1 MVPFETVEAI
11 APDSTVLVRI
21 DLNAPV
27 DDSGSVVATRR
38 FDRHAAS
45 VDALAAGG
53 HRVVC
58 LAHQGRPGGEAFLSL
73 AQHAA
78 LLDAQTDAPVGFVDA
93 VTEPRALAAI
103 DALAAGEALRLENVR
118 RHPDELPE
126 AAPAAKAETDLVE
139 TLAAS
144 VDWYVDDAYS
154 VAHRSH
160 ASIVGFPLRLPAC
173 GGPVMA
179 AEYAANT
186 AIADRSFD
194 GPVVMVLGGTK
205 ATDVIGVMRALAD
218 RVDRFCLGGVAAE
231 LFLRAAGVP
240 VGIDTDGGDRFR
252 TQWAQTADEIAAVRA
267 TLDAEVLLPTDLA
280 YADAAGDRAEVAVD
294 AIAEKT
300 TSYLDIG
307 TATAERYA
315 AACAPA
321 AAVFVK
327 GALGVFEDP
336 RFATGTVTVLEAIA
350 DSEAYSVVGG
360 GDTSRAVPL
369 YDLDPAAF
377 DHLSIAGGAYL
388 TALSGASLVGVDV
401 LTTSTTAA

>member
-27 DDSGSVVATRR
+27 DDSGSVVDTRR

-45 VDALAAGG
+45 VDTLAAAG

-58 LAHQGRPGGEAFLSL
+58 LAHQGRPGGDAFLSL

-78 LLDAQTDAPVGFVDA
+78 LLDAKTAAPVGFVDA

-103 DALAAGEALRLENVR
+103 DALAAGEALLLENVR
-118 RHPDELPE
+118 MHPDELPE

-139 TLAAS
+139 TLAAA

-179 AEYAANT
+179 TEYAANT

-231 LFLRAAGVP
+231 LFLRAAGAP
-240 VGIDTDGGDRFR
+240 VGVDADGGDRFR

-267 TLDAEVLLPTDLA
+267 ALDAEVLLPTDLA
-280 YADAAGDRAEVAVD
+280 YADAAGERAEVAVD

-315 AACAPA
+315 AVCAPA

-350 DSEAYSVVGG
+350 AGDAYSVVGG

-388 TALSGASLVGVDV
+388 TALSGAPLVGVEV
-401 LTTSTTAA
+401 LPPATTAP

>member
-1 MVPFETVEAI
+1 MLPFETVEAI
-11 APDSTVLVRI
+11 APDSTVLLRV

-27 DDSGSVVATRR
+27 TDDGSVVDTRR

-45 VDALAAGG
+45 IDTLTAAG

-58 LAHQGRPGGEAFLSL
+58 LAHQGRPGGDAFVSL
-73 AQHAA
+73 AQHAV
-78 LLDAQTDAPVGFVDA
+78 LLDAKTDAPVRFVDA

-103 DALAAGEALRLENVR
+103 DALTAGEVLLLENVR
-118 RHPDELPE
+118 MHPDELPA
-126 AAPAAKAETDLVE
+126 AAPEQKAETALVE
-139 TLAAS
+139 TLAAA

-179 AEYAANT
+179 TEYAANT
-186 AIADRSFD
+186 AIADRTFD

-218 RVDRFCLGGVAAE
+218 RVDQFCLGGVAAE
-231 LFLRAAGVP
+231 LFLRAAGAP
-240 VGIDTDGGDRFR
+240 VGVDTDGDRFR
-252 TQWAQTADEIAAVRA
+252 SQWAQTADEIAAVRA
-267 TLDAEVLLPTDLA
+267 TLDAAVLLPTDLA
-280 YADAAGDRAEVAVD
+280 YADADGERAEVAVA
-294 AIAEKT
+294 AIDEKT
-300 TSYLDIG
+300 TPYLDIG

-315 AACAPA
+315 AAVAPA

-350 DSEAYSVVGG
+350 DGDAYSVVGG

-369 YDLDPAAF
+369 YDLDPGGF

-388 TALSGASLVGVDV
+388 TALSGAPLVGVDV
-401 LTTSTTAA
+401 LTATTAA

>member
-1 MVPFETVEAI
+1 MVPFQTVEAI
-11 APDSTVLVRI
+11 APDSRVLIRI

-45 VDALAAGG
+45 VDTLAAAG

-58 LAHQGRPGGEAFLSL
+58 LAHQGRPGGDAFISL

-78 LLDAQTDAPVGFVDA
+78 LLDARTDAPVRFVDA

-103 DALAAGEALRLENVR
+103 DALAPGEVLLLENVR
-118 RHPDELPE
+118 MHPDELPE
-126 AAPAAKAETDLVE
+126 APPAEKAETALVG
-139 TLAAS
+139 TLAAA

-179 AEYAANT
+179 TEHTANT
-186 AIADRSFD
+186 AIGDRSFD

-205 ATDVIGVMRALAD
+205 ATDVIGVMRALAA

-231 LFLRAAGVP
+231 LFLRAAGAP
-240 VGIDTDGGDRFR
+240 VGVDTGSGDRFR
-252 TQWAQTADEIAAVRA
+252 DQWANTADEIAAIA
-267 TLDAEVLLPTDLA
+267 DTLEAEVLLPTDLA
-280 YADAAGDRAEVAVD
+280 YADAAGERAEVAVA
-294 AIAEKT
+294 AIETKT
-300 TSYLDIG
+300 TPYLDIG
-307 TATAERYA
+307 TETAERYA
-315 AACAPA
+315 AAVAPA

-336 RFATGTVTVLEAIA
+336 RFARGTVTVLEAIA
-350 DSEAYSVVGG
+350 DADAYSVVGG

-369 YDLDPAAF
+369 YDLDPGDF

-401 LTTSTTAA
+401 LRSATTAP

>member
-1 MVPFETVEAI
+1 MVPFQTVEAI
-11 APDSTVLVRI
+11 APDSRVLIRI

-45 VDALAAGG
+45 VDTLAAAG

-58 LAHQGRPGGEAFLSL
+58 LAHQGRPGGDAFISL

-78 LLDAQTDAPVGFVDA
+78 LLDARTDAPVRFVDA

-103 DALAAGEALRLENVR
+103 DALAPGEVLLLENVR
-118 RHPDELPE
+118 MHPDELPE
-126 AAPAAKAETDLVE
+126 APPAEKAETALVR
-139 TLAAS
+139 TLAAA

-179 AEYAANT
+179 TEHTANT
-186 AIADRSFD
+186 AIGDRSFD

-205 ATDVIGVMRALAD
+205 ATDVIGVMRALAA

-231 LFLRAAGVP
+231 LFLRAAGAP
-240 VGIDTDGGDRFR
+240 VGVDTGSGDRFR
-252 TQWAQTADEIAAVRA
+252 DQWANTADEIAAIA
-267 TLDAEVLLPTDLA
+267 DTLEAEVLLPTDLA
-280 YADAAGDRAEVAVD
+280 YADAAGERAEVAVA
-294 AIAEKT
+294 AIETKT
-300 TSYLDIG
+300 TPYLDIG
-307 TATAERYA
+307 TETAERYA
-315 AACAPA
+315 AAVAPA

-336 RFATGTVTVLEAIA
+336 RFARGTVTVLEAIA
-350 DSEAYSVVGG
+350 DADAYSVVGG

-369 YDLDPAAF
+369 YDLDPGDF

-401 LTTSTTAA
+401 LRSATTAP